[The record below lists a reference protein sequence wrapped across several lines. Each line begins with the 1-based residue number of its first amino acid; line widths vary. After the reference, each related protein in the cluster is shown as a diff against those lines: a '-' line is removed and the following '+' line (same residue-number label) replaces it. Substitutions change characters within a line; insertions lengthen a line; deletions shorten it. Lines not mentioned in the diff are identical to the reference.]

1 MVSGPSAPR
10 SQLDALSDA
19 IRALTTEISIERVL
33 RRLAEISAHLVNA
46 RYAALG
52 VPSEMGG
59 LAQFYT
65 YGMTERQVAR
75 MDHLPVGH
83 GLLRELL
90 RVTNPIRLE
99 DLRQDPRSAGFCAAH
114 PTMTSFL
121 GVPIISK
128 GVHLGSL
135 YLCDR
140 LNNQP
145 FSDEDERLVTMLA
158 GHAAVAIENAR
169 LNEQLRKLAIIEER
183 DRIAMELHDGI
194 IQQIF
199 SVGIRLD
206 ITRRT
211 QNPPDEIAEQLKN
224 AASELNRVIED
235 LRMYIRDLNRGVD
248 YAVTLGDQFREVFEG
263 FRSVSS
269 SRLVSDIQPGL
280 THLTEDK
287 VHVLV
292 QLTRE
297 MLSNIARHARASE
310 VYVELV
316 DNGHSTELT
325 ISDNGIGF
333 NPATVQRGRG
343 LDNMTS
349 RVGRLGGTLTID
361 SSPGH
366 GATLRADIP
375 HTSPPTSA
383 HTPPAG
389 ETNGG

>member
-310 VYVELV
+310 GKVEWAN
-316 DNGHSTELT
+316 NGHRTELT
-325 ISDNGIGF
+325 TSDKGMGF
-333 NPATVQRGRG
+333 NPGRVQAGRAPE
-343 LDNMTS
+343 NMTS
-349 RVGRLGGTLTID
+349 GVGGPGGTLTTD
-361 SSPGH
+361 SPPGH
-366 GATLRADIP
+366 GP
-375 HTSPPTSA
+375 
-383 HTPPAG
+383 
-389 ETNGG
+389 